1 MGRKHRKAPAGCF
14 WRGDTLYGRTR
25 IKGRLL
31 VWSLRTSD
39 PKVAT
44 DRRKVAKE
52 RMIADVFHGDT
63 KRDFVEVLELW
74 AVSINKQLGVRT
86 ALRYASSLSQM
97 RPLLDGR
104 GLGEIDGRLVA
115 EIIRAR
121 SASGVTNATIKRDLV
136 ALSSVINYAIDQ
148 GWREDNPVLPRMR
161 RIKEKREPIVLP
173 NPAHVDL
180 VIGRCPGMIAH
191 IVQAAIA
198 TGARQDE
205 LLKARR
211 EHIDHERRQ
220 MTLIGKGRKLR
231 VISLDPYGGYEMIC
245 GIPAYAHSPLLF
257 WHSKGQAYKNFASQ
271 FAAIVARTAV
281 WATEA
286 GLDFRSFRF
295 HDLRHLHAVNW
306 LKDGRSIYDLQ
317 NRLGHTSIKTT
328 ETYCTYLTPEEQR
341 TAKGLGS
348 APKATTTPVLKLVDS
363 V

>member
-1 MGRKHRKAPAGCF
+1 MGGKHPKAPAGCF
-14 WRGDTLYGRTR
+14 WRRDTLYGRTR
-25 IKGRLL
+25 IKRRLF
-31 VWSLRTSD
+31 VWSLPTSD

-44 DRRKVAKE
+44 ERRKIAKE

-63 KRDFVEVLELW
+63 KRDFVEVLLELW
-74 AVSINKQLGVRT
+74 AVSINKQVGVRT

-97 RPLLDGR
+97 RPLLDGK

-148 GWREDNPVLPRMR
+148 GWREDNLVLPRMR

-180 VIGRCPGMIAH
+180 VIGRCPDMIAH
-191 IVQAAIA
+191 IVHAAIA

-211 EHIDHERRQ
+211 DDIDHDRRQ
-220 MTLIGKGRKLR
+220 MTLVGKRRKLR

-257 WHSKGQAYKNFASQ
+257 WHSNGQAYKNFASQ

-281 WATEA
+281 WATKLA
-286 GLDFRSFRF
+286 STFGPSAF
-295 HDLRHLHAVNW
+295 
-306 LKDGRSIYDLQ
+306 
-317 NRLGHTSIKTT
+317 TT
-328 ETYCTYLTPEEQR
+328 CDICMR
-341 TAKGLGS
+341 
-348 APKATTTPVLKLVDS
+348 
-363 V
+363 